1 MHYLWW
7 LHVRPQRSAS
17 TGARRRLST
26 VSNSEVMEILSPRRS
41 KREKRL
47 VFSNFKPSE
56 MKKQVYSSAQ
66 HVFVATDSE
75 VCSTLCVFVL

>member
-1 MHYLWW
+1 MCVVNFCV
-7 LHVRPQRSAS
+7 HVRPQRSAS

-26 VSNSEVMEILSPRRS
+26 VSNSEMMILSSPRRS

-56 MKKQVYSSAQ
+56 MQKQVYSTEQ
-66 HVFVATDSE
+66 HVFVASDSE
-75 VCSTLCVFVL
+75 VCSVCLY